1 MPERAIAPGTPIAEL
16 ALVGG
21 HRCLDF
27 INTLVGADET
37 SPKDSLL
44 TPADYRTWAK
54 RVAIPVDPPAA
65 AAAEA
70 AALRRARA
78 LREAFLAVASAAVA
92 GRPSPADAAE
102 HLTDAAARSFR
113 SRRLTPRPGGLGWTR
128 TRQDLD
134 SVTDL
139 LAVEAAA
146 LFGDCASL
154 PLRRCVGK
162 DCGWFFLD
170 TSRNKLRRWCSMRD
184 CGNRAKA
191 RRHRARQREAPAE
204 ADAS

>member
-1 MPERAIAPGTPIAEL
+1 MSEHSITPGTPIAEL

-27 INTLVGADET
+27 VNTLVGADEAA
-37 SPKDSLL
+37 PKDSLL
-44 TPADYRTWAK
+44 TPTDYRTWAK
-54 RVAIPVDPPAA
+54 RTGIPVDPPAPA
-65 AAAEA
+65 ATEA
-70 AALRRARA
+70 AALRRARE
-78 LREAFLAVASAAVA
+78 LREAILAVALAAVA
-92 GRPSPADAAE
+92 GQPAPAEAAE

-113 SRRLTPRPGGLGWTR
+113 SRRLAPQPGGLGWAR
-128 TRQDLD
+128 TRKDLD

-146 LFGDCASL
+146 LLAGAAHL
-154 PLRRCVGK
+154 PLRRCVGEH
-162 DCGWFFLD
+162 CGWFFLD

-191 RRHRARQREAPAE
+191 RRHRARQREGQ
-204 ADAS
+204 

>member
-1 MPERAIAPGTPIAEL
+1 MTDRSITPGTPIAGL

-27 INTLVGADET
+27 INTLAGADKT

-54 RVAIPVDPPAA
+54 RVAIPVDPPAGA
-65 AAAEA
+65 AHEV
-70 AALRRARA
+70 AALRRARE
-78 LREAFLAVASAAVA
+78 LRGAILAVALAAVA
-92 GRPSPADAAE
+92 GQPAPADAAE

-113 SRRLTPRPGGLGWTR
+113 SRRLTPQPGGLSWTR

-146 LFGDCASL
+146 LFADTAHL
-154 PLRRCVGK
+154 LLRRCVGEH
-162 DCGWFFLD
+162 CGWFFLD
-170 TSRNKLRRWCSMRD
+170 TSRNKLRRWCSMSD

-191 RRHRARQREAPAE
+191 RRHRAKQREADVSP
-204 ADAS
+204 

>member
-1 MPERAIAPGTPIAEL
+1 MTDRSITPGTPITEL

-27 INTLVGADET
+27 INTLVGADEAA
-37 SPKDSLL
+37 PKDSLL

-54 RVAIPVDPPAA
+54 RVAIPIDPPAA
-65 AAAEA
+65 ATAEV
-70 AALRRARA
+70 AALRRARE
-78 LREAFLAVASAAVA
+78 LRAAILAVALAAVA
-92 GRPSPADAAE
+92 GQPAPTDAAE
-102 HLTDAAARSFR
+102 HLTEAAARSFR
-113 SRRLTPRPGGLGWTR
+113 SRRLAPQPGGLGWAR

-146 LFGDCASL
+146 LLADAAHL
-154 PLRRCVGK
+154 PLRRCVGEH
-162 DCGWFFLD
+162 CGWFFLD

-191 RRHRARQREAPAE
+191 RRHRARRRTAP
-204 ADAS
+204 

>member
-1 MPERAIAPGTPIAEL
+1 MSEHSITPGTPIAEL

-27 INTLVGADET
+27 VNTLVGADEAA
-37 SPKDSLL
+37 PKDSLL

-54 RVAIPVDPPAA
+54 RTGIPVDPPAP

-70 AALRRARA
+70 AALRRARE
-78 LREAFLAVASAAVA
+78 LREAILAVALAAAA
-92 GRPSPADAAE
+92 GQPAPAEAAE

-113 SRRLTPRPGGLGWTR
+113 SRRLAPQPGGLGWAR

-146 LFGDCASL
+146 LLADAAHL
-154 PLRRCVGK
+154 PLRRCVGEH
-162 DCGWFFLD
+162 CGWFFLD

-191 RRHRARQREAPAE
+191 RRHRARQREGQ
-204 ADAS
+204 

>member
-1 MPERAIAPGTPIAEL
+1 MTDRSITPGTPITEL

-27 INTLVGADET
+27 INTLVGADEAA
-37 SPKDSLL
+37 PKDSLL

-54 RVAIPVDPPAA
+54 RVAIPIDPPAA
-65 AAAEA
+65 ATAEV
-70 AALRRARA
+70 AALRRARE
-78 LREAFLAVASAAVA
+78 LRAAILAVALAAVA
-92 GRPSPADAAE
+92 GQPAPTDAAE
-102 HLTDAAARSFR
+102 HLTEAAARSFR
-113 SRRLTPRPGGLGWTR
+113 SRRLAPQPGGLGWAR

-146 LFGDCASL
+146 LLADAAHL
-154 PLRRCVGK
+154 PLRRCVGEH
-162 DCGWFFLD
+162 CGWFFLD

-191 RRHRARQREAPAE
+191 RRHRARQREE
-204 ADAS
+204 Q